1 MFSRISK
8 VKSLLS
14 DTVSFCSTMQ
24 IGDTSYIDGYALALA
39 VQKKSETFGAVDIQF
54 RDYDIFKR
62 PIYIPRLYEPVNTI
76 FSNPNPFI
84 HVGNI
89 DIIGISSSSV
99 VGVGNV
105 GHIRMESRVKHIRQV
120 PKQAEDTSI
129 EDSTEDSTNNT

>member
-8 VKSLLS
+8 VKSILS

-24 IGDTSYIDGYALALA
+24 IGDTSYIDGNALALA
-39 VQKKSETFGAVDIQF
+39 VQKKSETFGSIDIQF
-54 RDYDIFKR
+54 KDYNVFKR
-62 PIYIPRLYEPVNTI
+62 PIYLPRLYEPVYSS

-84 HVGNI
+84 RVGNI
-89 DIIGISSSSV
+89 NIIGISSSSV

-120 PKQAEDTSI
+120 PKKVEGQSI
-129 EDSTEDSTNNT
+129 EVSPNNT